1 MISVLIVDDEYL
13 IRSLIR
19 NSIPWEKYG
28 LEVIGEAGDGEEAL
42 SFIEIHRPQIALVDI
57 NMP

>member
-28 LEVIGEAGDGEEAL
+28 LEVIGEVGDGEEAL
-42 SFIEIHRPQIALVDI
+42 SFIEAHRPQIALVDI
-57 NMP
+57 N